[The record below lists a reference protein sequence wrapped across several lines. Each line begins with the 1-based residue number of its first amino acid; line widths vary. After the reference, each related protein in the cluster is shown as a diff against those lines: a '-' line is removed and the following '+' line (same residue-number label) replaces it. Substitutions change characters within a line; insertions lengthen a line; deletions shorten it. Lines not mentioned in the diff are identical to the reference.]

1 MIPRVFD
8 YFDPIS
14 TEEAIVLLTK
24 YGDEAKLLAG
34 GQSLL
39 PMMKLRLASP
49 RVLVDLWRVTGLS
62 YVREEDG
69 VIAIGA
75 MTTHYTIQS
84 SELVQRKIPILEQAA
99 KVVGDPL
106 VRNLGTIGGSAAHAA
121 PNADYPAVLVALGAE
136 FCIAGSRGHRTVA
149 AKEFFKDVFTT
160 CLQSDEIL
168 SEVRV
173 PIPRTNS
180 SGSYLKL
187 SRRGTDFAVVS
198 VAVMIHRKEDDV
210 VCESAEIVLG
220 GVGNVPVRATNAE
233 ELLRGKRLTAELIE
247 QAGEAAVEGL
257 DPPSDVH
264 ADSQYRIDVS
274 KVYVQRA
281 LQRTWGETG

>member
-8 YFDPIS
+8 YFDPTS
-14 TEEAIVLLTK
+14 TQETIDLLAK
-24 YGDEAKLLAG
+24 YGDDAKLLAG

-49 RVLVDLWRVTGLS
+49 SVIIDLWRIPGLS
-62 YVREEDG
+62 YIGEENG

-75 MTTHYTIQS
+75 MTTHYTIQT

-121 PNADYPAVLVALGAE
+121 PNADYPVVLVALQAE
-136 FCIAGSRGHRTVA
+136 FCVAGPRGVRTIGS
-149 AKEFFKDVFTT
+149 KEFFKDVFTT
-160 CLQSDEIL
+160 SLQDDEIL
-168 SEVRV
+168 NEVRI

-180 SGSYLKL
+180 SGCYSKL

-198 VAVMIHRKEDDV
+198 VAVMVHRKEDGA
-210 VCESAEIVLG
+210 CESAEIVLG

-233 ELLRGKRLTAELIE
+233 NVLRGERLTAQLID

-257 DPPSDVH
+257 DPSSDVQ
-264 ADSQYRIDVS
+264 ADAQYRTDVS
-274 KVYVQRA
+274 KVYVKRA
-281 LQRTWGETG
+281 LRAAWAKAS

>member
-8 YFDPIS
+8 YFDPTS
-14 TEEAIVLLTK
+14 TQETIDLLAK
-24 YGDEAKLLAG
+24 YGDDAKLLAG

-49 RVLVDLWRVTGLS
+49 SVIIDLWRIPGLS
-62 YVREEDG
+62 YIGEENG

-75 MTTHYTIQS
+75 MTTHYAIQT
-84 SELVQRKIPILEQAA
+84 SELVQSKIPILEQAA

-121 PNADYPAVLVALGAE
+121 PNADYPAVLVALQAE
-136 FCIAGSRGHRTVA
+136 FRVAGPRGVRTIGS
-149 AKEFFKDVFTT
+149 KEFFKDVFTT
-160 CLQSDEIL
+160 SLQNDEIL
-168 SEVRV
+168 SEVRI

-180 SGSYLKL
+180 SGCYSKL

-198 VAVMIHRKEDDV
+198 VAVLVRRKEDGA
-210 VCESAEIVLG
+210 CESAEIVLG

-233 ELLRGKRLTAELIE
+233 NVLRGERLTEQLID

-257 DPPSDVH
+257 DPSSDVQ
-264 ADSQYRIDVS
+264 ADAQYRTDVS
-274 KVYVQRA
+274 KVYVKRA
-281 LQRTWGETG
+281 LRAAWTKTS

>member
-1 MIPRVFD
+1 MIPRIFD

-14 TEEAIVLLTK
+14 TEEAIALLTK
-24 YGDEAKLLAG
+24 YGDDAKLLAG

-39 PMMKLRLASP
+39 PMMKLRLSSP
-49 RVLVDLWRVTGLS
+49 KVIIDLWRAPGLS
-62 YVREEDG
+62 YVREENG

-75 MTTHYTIQS
+75 MTTHYSIQS
-84 SELVQRKIPILEQAA
+84 SDLIKRTIPILEQAA

-121 PNADYPAVLVALGAE
+121 PNADYPAVLVALGAD
-136 FCIAGSRGHRTVA
+136 FLIAGPRGRRTVG

-173 PIPRTNS
+173 PIPRKNS

-198 VAVMIHRKEDDV
+198 VAVMIHRKEDV
-210 VCESAEIVLG
+210 ACESAEIVLG

-233 ELLRGKRLTAELIE
+233 ELLRGQRLTAELIE

-257 DPPSDVH
+257 DPPSDVQ

-281 LQRTWGETG
+281 LQTTWGETG